1 MELTRLEGTKHGN
14 LIALQMLDV
23 AVRVESI
30 RPFACNQMVNIDQLS
45 IDCLMFSLS
54 SRQYFLQTRMFLSS
68 DRIRQLLPRFYMQP
82 HGSVENF
89 VRTYTEK
96 MLMFRV

>member
-14 LIALQMLDV
+14 LIALQVLDV

-30 RPFACNQMVNIDQLS
+30 RPFACNQMVNIDPVS
-45 IDCLMFSLS
+45 IDSLMFSLS
-54 SRQYFLQTRMFLSS
+54 SRQFFSLMRMFLSS
-68 DRIRQLLPRFYMQP
+68 DQIQQLLPKFCMQP

-89 VRTYTEK
+89 VRTY
-96 MLMFRV
+96 